1 MTENAS
7 PFFIRPYRFDDPDP
21 DDTYFPRL
29 DWRRRL
35 QLDTDEQVLWQDQIE
50 VAGYLLTSGGGVDEL
65 AWTLPRQAE
74 VVVTDRRLTYV
85 CADCHIGPAP
95 GFRADPRH
103 RRRTGPVGTRVVTG
117 QIRWQWPSA
126 LRIVPS
132 TTGTDGAPWRDG
144 AEHLLVVCDA
154 VRATG
159 RPALA
164 LSGGPLGSAPDLRR
178 LTTVIRRAVAGFR
191 LANPAMVELAPPEWD
206 ALLARAGL
214 ALFAEALADPRRG
227 IDLPGALPVEF
238 AHRDDYYRRSLRR
251 RNAPTPSR
259 SVGAPGAN
267 SPTPGA
273 NSSMPGANSSMP
285 GANSSMPGTN
295 SSAPGANS
303 PTPNRNQSPST
314 RNASAPSR
322 LSAAQ
327 SRWSERQPGS
337 AS

>member
-35 QLDTDEQVLWQDQIE
+35 VLDSDEQVLWHDQIE
-50 VAGYLLTSGGGVDEL
+50 VTGYLLTPGGGVDEL

-132 TTGTDGAPWRDG
+132 TTGTGGGPGRDG
-144 AEHLLVVCDA
+144 AERLLVVCDA

-164 LSGGPLGSAPDLRR
+164 LSGGPLGSAQSLRR
-178 LTTVIRRAVAGFR
+178 LATVIRRAVAGFR

-206 ALLARAGL
+206 ALIARAGL

-251 RNAPTPSR
+251 RNAPAPSR
-259 SVGAPGAN
+259 SVSTPGAN
-267 SPTPGA
+267 SPTSGA
-273 NSSMPGANSSMP
+273 NPA
-285 GANSSMPGTN
+285 
-295 SSAPGANS
+295 APGANS
-303 PTPNRNQSPST
+303 TVPGANAPTSNRNQSPSN

-322 LSAAQ
+322 LTAAQ
-327 SRWSERQPGS
+327 SRWTDRQPGS